1 MLPKRDHKICDCEC
15 FQREIHLGYRYGEG
29 RFGEKDQVL
38 VNLMGLE
45 LEESIRK
52 DKEEFTGEGRTV
64 DCEKSQM

>member
-1 MLPKRDHKICDCEC
+1 MER
-15 FQREIHLGYRYGEG
+15 EG

-52 DKEEFTGEGRTV
+52 DKEEFTREGRTV

>member
-1 MLPKRDHKICDCEC
+1 MTVNVSKERSTEVIDME
-15 FQREIHLGYRYGEG
+15 REG
-29 RFGEKDQVL
+29 RFSEKDPVL

>member
-1 MLPKRDHKICDCEC
+1 MERRGK
-15 FQREIHLGYRYGEG
+15 FS
-29 RFGEKDQVL
+29 EKHQVL

-52 DKEEFTGEGRTV
+52 DKEEFTGEGRIV